1 MKRFY
6 TSKLLGF
13 ASLACI
19 LLLVACGLRI
29 KSVTLS
35 ANAIEKNGEVTM
47 TSTLVR
53 QDSEY
58 DNNKNLYL
66 LYAVRV
72 PQDWTTASALDVINH
87 FTANETIQ
95 LSQKFEFEDSP
106 AYAALCEFSF
116 PKAGYKWIAFQTKE
130 AIEELVV
137 NQNDYDD
144 VVATLTLKAGDAE
157 GNFDLAVASGSFY
170 KDPSVLLNADGSLNV
185 DEAFGHKTDGNKADS
200 KKTSVSETEVFGFSE
215 YLMNATTIS
224 PAELTAREDALLNV
238 TATVDGVTLPISPL
252 DIGNKLTDE
261 EIAQLQLNVKV
272 GNPDAAVENLSAE
285 GVSVKAQGGKI
296 VVTAP
301 EAVATVYNAVGVKV
315 DSRKV
320 NGEAVLDVQKG
331 VNVVEVSCNGKRLV
345 KKFMVK

>member
-6 TSKLLGF
+6 ASKLLGF
-13 ASLACI
+13 ASLACV

-35 ANAIEKNGEVTM
+35 SNAIDPNGEVTM
-47 TSTLVR
+47 KTTLVR

-58 DNNKNLYL
+58 DNNKDLYL

-72 PQDWTTASALDVINH
+72 PADWEAASALNVVNH

-95 LSQKFEFEDSP
+95 TQQEFEFENSP
-106 AYAALCEFSF
+106 AYAALCELCF
-116 PKAGYKWIAFQTKE
+116 PKSGYKWIAFQTVSK
-130 AIEELVV
+130 IEELVV
-137 NQNDYDD
+137 NQTDYDD
-144 VVATLTLKAGDAE
+144 VVATLTLKAGMTA
-157 GNFDLAVASGSFY
+157 GNYDLTVASGSFY
-170 KDPSVLLNADGSLNV
+170 KDPSVLLNADGTVNI

-200 KKTSVSETEVFGFSE
+200 KKTSSETEVFGFSE

-224 PAELTAREDALLNV
+224 PAELAEREDALLQY

-261 EIAQLQLNVKV
+261 EISQLELSVKV
-272 GNPDAAVENLSAE
+272 GDPSAVENIPTD
-285 GVSVKAQGGKI
+285 GVSVKAVAGK
-296 VVTAP
+296 VV
-301 EAVATVYNAVGVKV
+301 VAADNADVTVYNAAGIATDKVKV
-315 DSRKV
+315 T
-320 NGEAVLDVQKG
+320 GEATLNLSRG
-331 VNVVEVSCNGKRLV
+331 VNIVEVNHNGNKTV